1 MVETTCVDDGLADVV
16 LVEVVKEEGAKL
28 DESDAGLEKDDGWT
42 DTLTALQFPKAALQP
57 ASQ

>member
-1 MVETTCVDDGLADVV
+1 MV

-28 DESDAGLEKDDGWT
+28 DESDAGLEEDDGWT